1 MKDMA
6 GMKTLLT
13 FAVISIVLIVAL
25 AGCSRDGP
33 SQYPDAGAQQSE
45 ETAVVEDVTSVTDE
59 LDIDEIESL
68 ESDLDS
74 VDDLTLS

>member
-1 MKDMA
+1 MKNIA
-6 GMKTLLT
+6 GMKTLIA

-25 AGCSRDGP
+25 AGCSRDGS
-33 SQYPDAGAQQSE
+33 SQYPGAGAQQSE
-45 ETAVVEDVTSVTDE
+45 EVAVADDVTSVTDE